1 MLTGKAPNTSSPE
14 RPAGPH
20 DPVRLAA
27 CGAVFCWA
35 LWLSQ
40 APGYDYHEPPAREA
54 AALAS
59 KINANA
65 DPWWKLAA
73 LPNIGMVKAKRIVAF
88 RKQSPSPSPFKSAL
102 DLQEVHGIGPKT
114 VERIAPM
121 LCFDVQEQ
129 PGPADAVTRL
139 ETHNAQTSAAER

>member
-1 MLTGKAPNTSSPE
+1 MLTAKAPNTSSPE
-14 RPAGPH
+14 RPPGPH

-27 CGAVFCWA
+27 CAAVLCWA

-40 APGYDYHEPPAREA
+40 APGDDHNGPPAGGA

-102 DLQEVHGIGPKT
+102 ELQQVHGIGPKT
-114 VERIAPM
+114 VERIAPL
-121 LCFDVQEQ
+121 LCFDADKQ

-139 ETHNAQTSAAER
+139 ETHHARTSAAER